1 MIESLKPSI
10 KETTQS
16 PSIKPVRNNIKSKT
30 PLKRKACLTSAIFF
44 SNTGFRLIVGLY
56 ELLQDFIVHPF
67 KQVFLFK
74 REPPLLQGFPITPV
88 NRYLICNSLLVF
100 NSLQLKHGLQTIF
113 SCFHK
118 IKSCLYFFRC
128 HIP

>member
-10 KETTQS
+10 KGTTQS
-16 PSIKPVRNNIKSKT
+16 PSIKPVRNNIKSNT
-30 PLKRKACLTSAIFF
+30 PLIRKACLTSAIFF
-44 SNTGFRLIVGLY
+44 SNTGFRLIVGLH

-113 SCFHK
+113 SCFYK